1 MSEAHKKIGEKLKAR
16 REKLGLSL
24 EDISEDTKTSI
35 EYLQAIE
42 DGNIASFP
50 SNVYYDMFARSYAKE
65 MDMNTDELFEELKIQ
80 TAEEPEMEAEP
91 SAKPSQKLP
100 KKEVEKEDKKKA
112 GGFSFVKLSAW
123 LGGIIIVIFIVIV
136 VWSVMGNKSPE
147 SSTVQSSE
155 SAVTESE
162 HGEALPS
169 QESSTPAED
178 SALQEVKIEMPEYE
192 PVKKMDLQVVTRD
205 SCWVMVLADG
215 DTVLNRNLPGG
226 AVRNLTADYRF
237 LISAGNPNVLSL
249 KLDGQELKPLS
260 ENGRPYRDR
269 EINQM
274 NKKNYLAQPEGSES
288 ETP

>member
-50 SNVYYDMFARSYAKE
+50 SNVYYDMFAHSYAKE
-65 MDMNTDELFEELKIQ
+65 MELNPDELFEELKM
-80 TAEEPEMEAEP
+80 AEEAETEIEP
-91 SAKPSQKLP
+91 SAKSSQKQP
-100 KKEVEKEDKKKA
+100 KKEDKKEDKKKG

-123 LGGIIIVIFIVIV
+123 LGGIIIVIFIAIV
-136 VWSVMGNKSPE
+136 VWSVMGNKSQEP
-147 SSTVQSSE
+147 STVQSSE
-155 SAVTESE
+155 NTTTDNE
-162 HGEALPS
+162 HGAALAS
-169 QESSTPAED
+169 QEPSAAVED
-178 SALQEVKIEMPEYE
+178 STLQEVKIEMPEYE
-192 PVKKMDLQVVTRD
+192 PVKKMNLQVATSD

-226 AVRNLTADYRF
+226 AVRNLSADYRF
-237 LISAGNPNVLSL
+237 LISAGNPSVLNL
-249 KLDGQELKPLS
+249 KLDGELLRPLS
-260 ENGRPYRDR
+260 ESGRPYRDR

-274 NKKNYLAQPEGSES
+274 NKKNYLAEPEGSES